1 MKPLGMAHG
10 PPPKYLELSSFY
22 SKIVYGT
29 YIWVGIYSSL
39 LYKLSLNYLNMW
51 IIFGELGVDTPIAS

>member
-1 MKPLGMAHG
+1 MG
-10 PPPKYLELSSFY
+10 
-22 SKIVYGT
+22 
-29 YIWVGIYSSL
+29 WIYSSL